1 MNSDAKK
8 CLASFWDTSFSRRAV
23 QFHLCNS
30 TSSTIF
36 ITKDQTS
43 TDETYILQ
51 KTCWIL
57 IVLPFLKLTTSKS
70 PWKLGDLGGYI
81 KFGGG
86 YRCNSHPSVGHQP
99 SPPTPMEP
107 IFEFPDRA
115 DRGFASTYTFGGEL
129 GSSSQDGRS
138 ERGDVEVG
146 M

>member
-36 ITKDQTS
+36 ITKDKTS

-57 IVLPFLKLTTSKS
+57 IVLPFLKLTASPKAPENWETWEGTSSLGADIDVIPTHQFDTNPRHLPQWNPSLSS
-70 PWKLGDLGGYI
+70 PTERIVDLP
-81 KFGGG
+81 
-86 YRCNSHPSVGHQP
+86 R
-99 SPPTPMEP
+99 PTPRRRV
-107 IFEFPDRA
+107 F
-115 DRGFASTYTFGGEL
+115 
-129 GSSSQDGRS
+129 GSSSQEWEIRTGR
-138 ERGDVEVG
+138 G
-146 M
+146 